1 MRDSWKRSETQDLA
15 SVQVEVDWRR
25 AREFLRA
32 RLRQEMGSA
41 DAAELDDLAQEA
53 CVRLLRALRRERAE
67 RLEGLM
73 STIAHRTWTDH
84 LRRRV
89 AARKWL
95 ARSDAAAANIPD
107 PRALREHLLGNVVAR
122 IELVVLELF
131 HKHGMHECHDLARAH
146 FDERDWR
153 SVAAASG
160 VKEPAVRKRWSRCVA
175 FLRVE
180 LAHDPQLWFLRL

>member
-1 MRDSWKRSETQDLA
+1 MRDSWKRSEDQDLA
-15 SVQVEVDWRR
+15 GVQVEVDWRR

-73 STIAHRTWTDH
+73 ATIAHRTWTDH

-89 AARKWL
+89 VARKWL
-95 ARSDAAAANIPD
+95 ARSDEAAVNTPD
-107 PRALREHLLGNVVAR
+107 PRALRDHLLGNVVAR
-122 IELVVLELF
+122 IELIVLELF
-131 HKHGMHECHDLARAH
+131 HKHGMTECRDLARAH

-153 SVAAASG
+153 KVAADSG
-160 VKEPAVRKRWSRCVA
+160 VKEPAVRKRWSRCLA
-175 FLRVE
+175 FLRGE
-180 LAHDPQLWFLRL
+180 LAKDPQLWFLHL